1 MALLIQH
8 ACEASGGMSFVA
20 SCHHRV
26 AQCFR
31 MHGNAKHGLD
41 DKVSL
46 EEFQAAIRARHR
58 AAVSESEQDSASAAT
73 VDFA

>member
-1 MALLIQH
+1 
-8 ACEASGGMSFVA
+8 MSFVA
-20 SCHHRV
+20 SCYHRV
-26 AQCFR
+26 AQFFR

-41 DKVSL
+41 DKVNV

-58 AAVSESEQDSASAAT
+58 AVVSESEHDSASAAT

>member
-1 MALLIQH
+1 MF
-8 ACEASGGMSFVA
+8 EAAGGMSFVA

-31 MHGNAKHGLD
+31 MQGNAKHREEAT
-41 DKVSL
+41 VSL
-46 EEFQAAIRARHR
+46 EEFQQAIRARHLAGVSASEFDR
-58 AAVSESEQDSASAAT
+58 AAAGLG